1 MPKALQ
7 SMKDNRE
14 EPVLYKGEESKHIT
28 CLELTTQT
36 FVATTGSQNTAN
48 NVRHIYCSVVLC
60 DV

>member
-1 MPKALQ
+1 
-7 SMKDNRE
+7 MKGNRE
-14 EPVLYKGEESKHIT
+14 GPGVHKGEERKHLA

-36 FVATTGSQNTAN
+36 FVAIRDSQNTAN